1 MTSTC
6 INTYYVRTPIVNDLI
21 AFAMS
26 STPLKSLPP
35 VNVISVDSVSFSY
48 LGGHHVFDRF
58 SLSARA
64 GEFVAILGPSG
75 CGKSTLLNLLSGF
88 QQPSAGRVH
97 INGEPIRPERDELG
111 YVFQS
116 PQLFP
121 WLSALENVRFGLRMA
136 GQGSAIEQ
144 REKAL
149 SYLRLVGLEHAAQ
162 RLPQQ
167 LSGGM
172 QQRVSL
178 ARTLALE
185 PSVLLMDEPFAALDA
200 ISRNSM
206 NEETLRIWATL
217 GQTVLFITHDID
229 EAVFLAD
236 RVVVLNIAPGGIHSE
251 LQIDLPRPRSNLQT
265 RRLPAFLD
273 YRNELM
279 ARISHVM
286 AQAPGAVQI
295 SPSPELT
302 T

>member
-1 MTSTC
+1 MSG
-6 INTYYVRTPIVNDLI
+6 IPIVNDLTTL
-21 AFAMS
+21 AM
-26 STPLKSLPP
+26 LKTLPCAP
-35 VNVISVDSVSFSY
+35 PQADALTVDDISFSY
-48 LGGHHVFDRF
+48 PNGHRVFSSF
-58 SLSARA
+58 SLNAKP

-75 CGKSTLLNLLSGF
+75 CGKTTLLNLLSGF
-88 QQPSAGRVH
+88 AQPQSGRIT
-97 INGEPIRPERDELG
+97 INQTAVRPERSELG
-111 YVFQS
+111 YVFQA

-121 WLSALENVRFGLRMA
+121 WLSALENVRFGLRM
-136 GQGSAIEQ
+136 SARTDESQQ
-144 REKAL
+144 RAQAL
-149 SYLRLVGLEHAAQ
+149 QYLRLVGLESAAH
-162 RLPQQ
+162 RLPHQ

-206 NEETLRIWATL
+206 NEETLRLWAEL

-236 RVVVLNIAPGGIHSE
+236 RVIVLNIAPAGIHSE
-251 LQIDLPRPRSNLQT
+251 LEIHLPRPRTNLKT

-279 ARISHVM
+279 TRIAQVM
-286 AQAPGAVQI
+286 DACDATAYPAPRL
-295 SPSPELT
+295 ELT
-302 T
+302 A

>member
-1 MTSTC
+1 MLKTFPYAPPQADALTVDD
-6 INTYYVRTPIVNDLI
+6 INFSYPNGHRV
-21 AFAMS
+21 FS
-26 STPLKSLPP
+26 
-35 VNVISVDSVSFSY
+35 SFS
-48 LGGHHVFDRF
+48 LN
-58 SLSARA
+58 ARP

-75 CGKSTLLNLLSGF
+75 CGKTTLLNLLSGF
-88 QQPSAGRVH
+88 VQPQSGRIT
-97 INGEPIRPERDELG
+97 INQTAVRPERSELG
-111 YVFQS
+111 YVFQA

-121 WLSALENVRFGLRMA
+121 WLSALENVRFGLRM
-136 GQGSAIEQ
+136 SAQTDASQQ
-144 REKAL
+144 RAQAL
-149 SYLRLVGLEHAAQ
+149 QYLRMVGLENAAH
-162 RLPQQ
+162 RLPHQ

-206 NEETLRIWATL
+206 NEETLRLWAEL

-251 LQIDLPRPRSNLQT
+251 LEIHLPRPRSNLQT

-279 ARISHVM
+279 TRIAQVM
-286 AQAPGAVQI
+286 GASQAIVYPT
-295 SPSPELT
+295 PRLELT
-302 T
+302 A

>member
-1 MTSTC
+1 M
-6 INTYYVRTPIVNDLI
+6 
-21 AFAMS
+21 
-26 STPLKSLPP
+26 LKTFPYAQPQADALT
-35 VNVISVDSVSFSY
+35 VDDISFSY
-48 LGGHHVFDRF
+48 PNGHSVFSAF
-58 SLSARA
+58 SLNAQP

-75 CGKSTLLNLLSGF
+75 CGKTTLLNLLSGF
-88 QQPSAGRVH
+88 MQPQSGRIT
-97 INGEPIRPERDELG
+97 INQTAVRPERSELG
-111 YVFQS
+111 YVFQA

-121 WLSALENVRFGLRMA
+121 WLSALENVRFGLRM
-136 GQGSAIEQ
+136 SARIDESQQ
-144 REKAL
+144 RAQAL
-149 SYLRLVGLEHAAQ
+149 QYLRLVGLENAAH
-162 RLPQQ
+162 RLPHQ

-206 NEETLRIWATL
+206 NEETLRIWAEL

-251 LQIDLPRPRSNLQT
+251 LEIHLPRPRSNLQT

-279 ARISHVM
+279 TRISQVM
-286 AQAPGAVQI
+286 DAPQAIAHSTPRL
-295 SPSPELT
+295 ELT
-302 T
+302 A

>member
-1 MTSTC
+1 MSG
-6 INTYYVRTPIVNDLI
+6 IAIVNDLTTL
-21 AFAMS
+21 AM
-26 STPLKSLPP
+26 LKTLPQLQADALT
-35 VNVISVDSVSFSY
+35 VADISFRYPNGHAVFSSFS
-48 LGGHHVFDRF
+48 LN
-58 SLSARA
+58 AKP

-75 CGKSTLLNLLSGF
+75 CGKTTLLNLLSGF
-88 QQPSAGRVH
+88 MQPQAGQIT
-97 INGEPIRPERDELG
+97 INQTAVRPERSELG
-111 YVFQS
+111 YVFQA

-121 WLSALENVRFGLRMA
+121 WLSALENVRFGLRM
-136 GQGSAIEQ
+136 SARIDETQQ
-144 REKAL
+144 RAQAL
-149 SYLRLVGLEHAAQ
+149 QYLRLVGLESAAH
-162 RLPQQ
+162 RLPHQ

-206 NEETLRIWATL
+206 NEETLRIWAEL

-236 RVVVLNIAPGGIHSE
+236 RVIVLNIAPGGIHSE
-251 LQIDLPRPRSNLQT
+251 LEIQLPRPRSNLKT

-279 ARISHVM
+279 TRIAQVM
-286 AQAPGAVQI
+286 DAGDATVYPT
-295 SPSPELT
+295 PRLELT
-302 T
+302 A

>member
-1 MTSTC
+1 M
-6 INTYYVRTPIVNDLI
+6 
-21 AFAMS
+21 
-26 STPLKSLPP
+26 LKTFPYAQPQADALT
-35 VNVISVDSVSFSY
+35 VDDISFSY
-48 LGGHHVFDRF
+48 PNGHSVFSAF
-58 SLSARA
+58 SLNAQP

-75 CGKSTLLNLLSGF
+75 CGKTTLLNLLSGF
-88 QQPSAGRVH
+88 MQPQSGRIT
-97 INGEPIRPERDELG
+97 INQTAVRPERSELG
-111 YVFQS
+111 YVFQA

-121 WLSALENVRFGLRMA
+121 WLSALENVRFGLRM
-136 GQGSAIEQ
+136 SARIDESQQ
-144 REKAL
+144 RAQAL
-149 SYLRLVGLEHAAQ
+149 QYLRLVGLENAAH
-162 RLPQQ
+162 RLPHQ

-206 NEETLRIWATL
+206 NEETLRIWAEL

-251 LQIDLPRPRSNLQT
+251 LEIHLPRPRSNLQT

-279 ARISHVM
+279 TRIAQVM
-286 AQAPGAVQI
+286 DAPQAIAHPT
-295 SPSPELT
+295 PRLELT
-302 T
+302 A

>member
-1 MTSTC
+1 MSS
-6 INTYYVRTPIVNDLI
+6 IAIVNDPTIL
-21 AFAMS
+21 AM
-26 STPLKSLPP
+26 LKTLPRRQLQADALT
-35 VNVISVDSVSFSY
+35 VADISFSY
-48 LGGHHVFDRF
+48 PNGHRVFSSF
-58 SLSARA
+58 SLNARP

-75 CGKSTLLNLLSGF
+75 CGKTTLLNLLSGF
-88 QQPSAGRVH
+88 VQPQNGH
-97 INGEPIRPERDELG
+97 ITINQTAVRPERSELG
-111 YVFQS
+111 YVFQA

-121 WLSALENVRFGLRMA
+121 WLSALENVRFGLRM
-136 GQGSAIEQ
+136 SARTSEAQQ
-144 REKAL
+144 RQKAL
-149 SYLRLVGLEHAAQ
+149 QYLRLVGLEKAAH
-162 RLPQQ
+162 RLPHQ

-206 NEETLRIWATL
+206 NEETLRIWAEL

-236 RVVVLNIAPGGIHSE
+236 RVIVLNIAPGGIHSE
-251 LQIDLPRPRSNLQT
+251 LEIRLPRPRSNLQT

-279 ARISHVM
+279 ERISQVM
-286 AQAPGAVQI
+286 DAPQGTA
-295 SPSPELT
+295 SPTPRLEMT
-302 T
+302 A

>member
-1 MTSTC
+1 M
-6 INTYYVRTPIVNDLI
+6 
-21 AFAMS
+21 
-26 STPLKSLPP
+26 LKTFPYAQPQADALT
-35 VNVISVDSVSFSY
+35 VDDISFSY
-48 LGGHHVFDRF
+48 PNGHSVFSAF
-58 SLSARA
+58 SLNAQP

-75 CGKSTLLNLLSGF
+75 CGKTTLLNLLSGF
-88 QQPSAGRVH
+88 MQPQSGRIT
-97 INGEPIRPERDELG
+97 INQTAVRPERSELG
-111 YVFQS
+111 YVFQA

-121 WLSALENVRFGLRMA
+121 WLSALENVRFGLRM
-136 GQGSAIEQ
+136 SARIDESQQ
-144 REKAL
+144 RAQAL
-149 SYLRLVGLEHAAQ
+149 QYLRLVGLENAAH
-162 RLPQQ
+162 RLPHQ

-206 NEETLRIWATL
+206 NEETLRIWAEL

-251 LQIDLPRPRSNLQT
+251 LEIHLPRPRSNLQT

-279 ARISHVM
+279 TRIAQVM
-286 AQAPGAVQI
+286 DAPQAIAHSTPLLDL
-295 SPSPELT
+295 S
-302 T
+302 

>member
-1 MTSTC
+1 MSQFQTH
-6 INTYYVRTPIVNDLI
+6 IRAPRTDALHVEAVN
-21 AFAMS
+21 FAY
-26 STPLKSLPP
+26 KSGHP
-35 VNVISVDSVSFSY
+35 VFNN
-48 LGGHHVFDRF
+48 LNLR
-58 SLSARA
+58 ARQ

-75 CGKSTLLNLLSGF
+75 CGKTTLLNLLSGF
-88 QQPSAGRVH
+88 QQPQAGSLLV
-97 INGEPIRPERDELG
+97 NGQVTRPELPALG

-121 WLSALENVRFGLRMA
+121 WLTALENVRFGLKVA
-136 GQGSAIEQ
+136 GLHSAQEQ

-149 SYLRLVGLEHAAQ
+149 HYLRLVGLEGAAE
-162 RLPQQ
+162 RLPRQ

-185 PSVLLMDEPFAALDA
+185 PKVLLMDEPFAALDA
-200 ISRNSM
+200 ISRSAM
-206 NEETLRIWATL
+206 NEETLRLWAEL

-236 RVVVLNIAPGGIHSE
+236 RVVVMNIAPGGIHSE
-251 LQIDLPRPRSNLQT
+251 LAIDLPRPRSNLQT

-279 ARISHVM
+279 ERIGDVM
-286 AQAPGAVQI
+286 AQ
-295 SPSPELT
+295 SPLLLEPT
-302 T
+302 P

>member
-1 MTSTC
+1 MSG
-6 INTYYVRTPIVNDLI
+6 IPIVNDLTTL
-21 AFAMS
+21 AM
-26 STPLKSLPP
+26 LKTNAYLQQQADALT
-35 VNVISVDSVSFSY
+35 VDDISFSY
-48 LGGHHVFDRF
+48 PNGHRVFSAF
-58 SLSARA
+58 SLNARP

-75 CGKSTLLNLLSGF
+75 CGKTTLLNLLSGF
-88 QQPSAGRVH
+88 QQPQSGQIS
-97 INGEPIRPERDELG
+97 INQTAVKPERSELG
-111 YVFQS
+111 YVFQA

-121 WLSALENVRFGLRMA
+121 WLSALENVRFGLRMTA
-136 GQGSAIEQ
+136 QLSEAQQ
-144 REKAL
+144 RSQAL
-149 SYLRLVGLEHAAQ
+149 QYLRLVGLENAAH
-162 RLPQQ
+162 RLPHQ

-206 NEETLRIWATL
+206 NEETLRIWAEL

-236 RVVVLNIAPGGIHSE
+236 RVIVLNIAPGGIHSE
-251 LQIDLPRPRSNLQT
+251 LSIHLPRPRSNLNT

-279 ARISHVM
+279 ERISHVM
-286 AQAPGAVQI
+286 EVSAATPHTTRQ
-295 SPSPELT
+295 PELT
-302 T
+302 A

>member
-1 MTSTC
+1 MSG
-6 INTYYVRTPIVNDLI
+6 IPIVNDLTSL
-21 AFAMS
+21 AMPE
-26 STPLKSLPP
+26 TNPYTHQQADALT
-35 VNVISVDSVSFSY
+35 VDDISFSY
-48 LGGHHVFDRF
+48 PNGHRVFSSF
-58 SLSARA
+58 SLNARP

-75 CGKSTLLNLLSGF
+75 CGKTTLLNLLSGF
-88 QQPSAGRVH
+88 QQPESGQVR
-97 INGEPIRPERDELG
+97 INQTAVRPERSELG

-136 GQGSAIEQ
+136 AQTSELEQ
-144 REKAL
+144 HAQAL
-149 SYLRLVGLEHAAQ
+149 RYLRLVGLENAAQ
-162 RLPQQ
+162 RLPHQ

-206 NEETLRIWATL
+206 NEETLRIWAEL

-236 RVVVLNIAPGGIHSE
+236 RVIVLNIAPGGIHSE
-251 LQIDLPRPRSNLQT
+251 LKITLPRPRFNLKT

-279 ARISHVM
+279 ERISHVM
-286 AQAPGAVQI
+286 ETSTAGALPTRQ
-295 SPSPELT
+295 PELT
-302 T
+302 A

>member
-1 MTSTC
+1 MLG
-6 INTYYVRTPIVNDLI
+6 IAIVNDLTTL
-21 AFAMS
+21 AM
-26 STPLKSLPP
+26 LKTLPRP
-35 VNVISVDSVSFSY
+35 QLQADALTVADISFRYPNGHAVFSSFS
-48 LGGHHVFDRF
+48 LN
-58 SLSARA
+58 AKP

-75 CGKSTLLNLLSGF
+75 CGKTTLLNLLSGF
-88 QQPSAGRVH
+88 MQPQAGQIT
-97 INGEPIRPERDELG
+97 INQTAVRPERSELG
-111 YVFQS
+111 YVFQA

-121 WLSALENVRFGLRMA
+121 WLSALENVRFGLRM
-136 GQGSAIEQ
+136 SASIDASQQ
-144 REKAL
+144 RERAL
-149 SYLRLVGLEHAAQ
+149 QYLRLVGLESAAH
-162 RLPQQ
+162 RLPHQ

-206 NEETLRIWATL
+206 NEETLRIWAEL

-236 RVVVLNIAPGGIHSE
+236 RVIVLNIAPGGIHSE
-251 LQIDLPRPRSNLQT
+251 LEIQLPRPRTNLKT

-279 ARISHVM
+279 TRIAQVM
-286 AQAPGAVQI
+286 KTGDATVYPT
-295 SPSPELT
+295 PRLELT
-302 T
+302 A

>member
-1 MTSTC
+1 MSGQS
-6 INTYYVRTPIVNDLI
+6 IVNDLT
-21 AFAMS
+21 ALAMPL
-26 STPLKSLPP
+26 TPFVSPP
-35 VNVISVDSVSFSY
+35 GANALNVDAISFGYANGHSVFEQ
-48 LGGHHVFDRF
+48 F
-58 SLSARA
+58 SLRARP

-75 CGKSTLLNLLSGF
+75 CGKTTLLNLLAGF
-88 QQPSAGRVH
+88 QAPSAGRIL
-97 INGEPIRPERDELG
+97 INEQAVRPELPELG
-111 YVFQS
+111 YVFQA

-136 GQGSAIEQ
+136 GQGSDAEQ

-149 SYLRLVGLEHAAQ
+149 GYLRLVGLEHAAQ
-162 RLPQQ
+162 RLAHQ

-185 PSVLLMDEPFAALDA
+185 PGVLLMDEPFAALDA

-206 NEETLRIWATL
+206 NEETLRLWAEL

-251 LQIDLPRPRSNLQT
+251 LAIDLPRPRSNLVT

-279 ARISHVM
+279 ERISQVM
-286 AQAPGAVQI
+286 AQPPLAIPVR
-295 SPSPELT
+295 PLPETLA
-302 T
+302 

>member
-1 MTSTC
+1 MSG
-6 INTYYVRTPIVNDLI
+6 IPIVNDLTTL
-21 AFAMS
+21 AMLN
-26 STPLKSLPP
+26 TFPYVPP
-35 VNVISVDSVSFSY
+35 QADALAVDDISFSY
-48 LGGHHVFDRF
+48 PNGHRVFSSF
-58 SLSARA
+58 SLNARP

-75 CGKSTLLNLLSGF
+75 CGKTTLLNLLSGF
-88 QQPSAGRVH
+88 VQPQSGRIT
-97 INGEPIRPERDELG
+97 INQTAVRPERSELG
-111 YVFQS
+111 YVFQA

-121 WLSALENVRFGLRMA
+121 WLSALENVRFGLRM
-136 GQGSAIEQ
+136 SARTDASQQ
-144 REKAL
+144 RAQAL
-149 SYLRLVGLEHAAQ
+149 QYLRLVGLESAAH
-162 RLPQQ
+162 RLPHQ

-206 NEETLRIWATL
+206 NEETLRIWAEL

-236 RVVVLNIAPGGIHSE
+236 RVIVLSIAPGGIHSE
-251 LQIDLPRPRSNLQT
+251 LEIQLPRPRSNLET

-279 ARISHVM
+279 TRIAQVM
-286 AQAPGAVQI
+286 DAGDATVYPT
-295 SPSPELT
+295 PRLELT
-302 T
+302 A

>member
-1 MTSTC
+1 MPL
-6 INTYYVRTPIVNDLI
+6 TPFV
-21 AFAMS
+21 S
-26 STPLKSLPP
+26 PP
-35 VNVISVDSVSFSY
+35 GANALNVDAISFGYANGHSVFEQ
-48 LGGHHVFDRF
+48 F
-58 SLSARA
+58 SLRARP

-75 CGKSTLLNLLSGF
+75 CGKTTLLNLLAGF
-88 QQPSAGRVH
+88 QAPSAGRIL
-97 INGEPIRPERDELG
+97 INEQAVRPELPELG
-111 YVFQS
+111 YVFQA

-136 GQGSAIEQ
+136 GQGSDAEQ

-149 SYLRLVGLEHAAQ
+149 GYLRLVGLEHAAQ
-162 RLPQQ
+162 RLAHQ

-185 PSVLLMDEPFAALDA
+185 PGVLLMDEPFAALDA

-206 NEETLRIWATL
+206 NEETLRLWAEL

-251 LQIDLPRPRSNLQT
+251 LAIDLPRPRSNLVT

-279 ARISHVM
+279 ERISQVM
-286 AQAPGAVQI
+286 AQ
-295 SPSPELT
+295 SPLAIPVRPLPETLA
-302 T
+302 

>member
-1 MTSTC
+1 MSG
-6 INTYYVRTPIVNDLI
+6 IAIVNDL
-21 AFAMS
+21 
-26 STPLKSLPP
+26 TPLAMLKTSPYALTQADALT
-35 VNVISVDSVSFSY
+35 VDDISFSY
-48 LGGHHVFDRF
+48 PNGHRVFSSF
-58 SLSARA
+58 SLNARP

-75 CGKSTLLNLLSGF
+75 CGKTTLLNLLSGF
-88 QQPSAGRVH
+88 VQPQRGRIT
-97 INGEPIRPERDELG
+97 INQTAVRPERSELG
-111 YVFQS
+111 YVFQA

-121 WLSALENVRFGLRMA
+121 WLSALENVRFGLRM
-136 GQGSAIEQ
+136 SARIDETQQ
-144 REKAL
+144 RAQAL
-149 SYLRLVGLEHAAQ
+149 QYLRLVGLESAAH
-162 RLPQQ
+162 RLPHQ

-206 NEETLRIWATL
+206 NEETLRIWAEL

-236 RVVVLNIAPGGIHSE
+236 RVIVLNIAPGGIHSE
-251 LQIDLPRPRSNLQT
+251 LEIQLPRPRSNLKT

-279 ARISHVM
+279 TRIAQVM
-286 AQAPGAVQI
+286 DAGDATVYPT
-295 SPSPELT
+295 PRLELT
-302 T
+302 A

>member
-1 MTSTC
+1 MSG
-6 INTYYVRTPIVNDLI
+6 IPIVNDLTTL
-21 AFAMS
+21 AM
-26 STPLKSLPP
+26 LKTFPYAQPQADALT
-35 VNVISVDSVSFSY
+35 VDDISFSY
-48 LGGHHVFDRF
+48 PNGHSVFSAF
-58 SLSARA
+58 SLNAQP

-75 CGKSTLLNLLSGF
+75 CGKTTLLNLLSGF
-88 QQPSAGRVH
+88 MQPQSGRIT
-97 INGEPIRPERDELG
+97 INQTAVRPERSELG
-111 YVFQS
+111 YVFQA

-121 WLSALENVRFGLRMA
+121 WLSALENVRFGLRM
-136 GQGSAIEQ
+136 SARIDESQQ
-144 REKAL
+144 RAQAL
-149 SYLRLVGLEHAAQ
+149 QYLRLVGLENAAH
-162 RLPQQ
+162 RLPHQ

-206 NEETLRIWATL
+206 NEETLRIWAEL

-251 LQIDLPRPRSNLQT
+251 LEIHLPRPRSNLQT

-279 ARISHVM
+279 TRIAQVM
-286 AQAPGAVQI
+286 DAPQAIAHSTPRL
-295 SPSPELT
+295 ELT
-302 T
+302 A